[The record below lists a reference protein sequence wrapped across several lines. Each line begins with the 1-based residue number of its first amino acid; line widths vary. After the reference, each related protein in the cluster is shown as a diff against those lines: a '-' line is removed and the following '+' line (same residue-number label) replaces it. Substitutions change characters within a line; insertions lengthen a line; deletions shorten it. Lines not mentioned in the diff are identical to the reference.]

1 MQDNAGEKSREGEGQ
16 FSPSDQALKV
26 LQNTMNDT
34 TASIAARND
43 AASKVLQYTKGQD
56 EKAKQIS
63 GLTRDE
69 LRLEIVR
76 VRAMLG

>member
-1 MQDNAGEKSREGEGQ
+1 MHPRAEPKDAEEKGQ
-16 FSPSDQALKV
+16 FSLSDQALRA
-26 LQNTMNDT
+26 LQNTMNDP
-34 TASIAARND
+34 TASVAARND